1 MNVVGEGG
9 GLVVRSAINASNYTC
24 YVSLGG
30 SLVCW
35 LVGWTTTTN
44 GRMDGA
50 CGGRLDMASRTVHV
64 MYWGWMTRIGM
75 CPHNIICWL

>member
-9 GLVVRSAINASNYTC
+9 GLVYNASNYTC

-50 CGGRLDMASRTVHV
+50 CGGRLDMASYYVLGVDDSNWHV
-64 MYWGWMTRIGM
+64 PT
-75 CPHNIICWL
+75 